1 MTAEESVAR
10 AKGAKPG
17 MFYSSAQIANGFCDI
32 TAPNSGL
39 GAIISR
45 EPPAQQSPPPPRTS
59 VPGGEHCQVWGS
71 PGRGLQGGPATPTQA
86 GLGKDVKAWVRQ
98 RRFVHRHSSASVR

>member
-1 MTAEESVAR
+1 MASVTLLLQTVALEQ
-10 AKGAKPG
+10 
-17 MFYSSAQIANGFCDI
+17 SCQ
-32 TAPNSGL
+32 
-39 GAIISR
+39 

-98 RRFVHRHSSASVR
+98 RQFVHRHSSASVR